1 MTSRH
6 VKIAVVRMAKLV
18 AALVLI
24 HGSLT
29 FLTDVNGLL
38 DPPGGTV
45 WLSVNHCCLCP
56 VDHVVLLN
64 SVIGKSGLVVFWKA
78 GWHLVKVRLVLEST
92 STWVSSS
99 ILPWLSVTKV
109 WLHRSRV
116 LTTLTLCY
124 TGLWDSKFSHQP
136 SHVYDRFLDMT
147 AGHRVKIHKNRVP
160 ASLRW
165 RPLKEVETSKV
176 SNFILV
182 V

>member
-1 MTSRH
+1 M
-6 VKIAVVRMAKLV
+6 VCWPYLRMWTDSLILLV
-18 AALVLI
+18 GRS
-24 HGSLT
+24 GSLSIT
-29 FLTDVNGLL
+29 VAFAQSITWFSWIAWSVRVGLL
-38 DPPGGTV
+38 CSERLAV
-45 WLSVNHCCLCP
+45 R
-56 VDHVVLLN
+56 
-64 SVIGKSGLVVFWKA
+64 
-78 GWHLVKVRLVLEST
+78 WHLVKVRLVLEST

-99 ILPWLSVTKV
+99 VLPWLSVTKV